1 MKKIILAVSVL
12 LIFSACGQ
20 SGNKNDQV
28 VTISTEYGDMVAILY
43 DETPLHKENFI
54 KLAKQGFFNDLLFHR
69 VIQGFMIQGGDP
81 DSKNAAPDKHLGN
94 GGPGY
99 NIPAE
104 INPKFFH
111 ERGALS
117 AARLG
122 DDRNPRRES
131 SGSQFYIVQGT
142 VWRSG
147 DLDQFRMD
155 QAKLFAGLR
164 RMFDSPVNKPLLDSL
179 NELYKSGDLQAYS
192 KKLFQV
198 APRVEKFT
206 GEQILRE
213 IPAERVSVY
222 TTEGGAPH
230 LDGGYTVFGKVIKG
244 MEVVDK
250 IAAMPRNPT
259 DRPLQDVKMQVKVEE
274 MSRKKITAEYGYV
287 YPKTN

>member
-1 MKKIILAVSVL
+1 MKNFILAVSVL

-20 SGNKNDQV
+20 SGSKNDQV

-131 SGSQFYIVQGT
+131 SGSQFYIVHGT